1 MYDEQI
7 NKPAA
12 RGRRMQRWVAG
23 TALLG
28 AGALGGGI
36 LANSMMANAATTSAG
51 SSQSTATG
59 SGSSGTTS
67 SGSTSSGTAANPP
80 AHMGLDQSGT
90 VTAVGTSSVT
100 IGTTTYAV
108 DASSDI
114 DKSGESSLSS
124 LVVGDAVTFN
134 TVTTNGTV
142 TVNKLHTGN
151 EALNVPSGAPMGE
164 PTGATSTGGT
174 STGGTSTGG
183 TSTGA
188 TTAA

>member
-67 SGSTSSGTAANPP
+67 SGSTSSGSTSSGTAANPP

-124 LVVGDAVTFN
+124 LAVGDAVTFN

-164 PTGATSTGGT
+164 PTGATSTGA
-174 STGGTSTGG
+174 